1 MNKYDKNLKEYMMNI
16 IDESHK
22 YFITRKKS
30 GLSTVAH
37 AWARWLMGLV
47 AHRLGGSWA
56 WWLMHGHGGS
66 WAWWLMHGHSSSCM
80 GTVAHAHSPG

>member
-1 MNKYDKNLKEYMMNI
+1 MNI

-37 AWARWLMGLV
+37 AWALWLMGLV